1 MTSSRLR
8 QPRREPPPV
17 ADDTVLAPPPVDE
30 MPPSGRFCDLVLTGG
45 VASGVVYPWAVV
57 ELARSYHFKN
67 IGGTSVGAMAAALTA
82 AAEYGRRNGYAN
94 AFEPLRRTPEQL
106 AEELHGGR
114 TRMLSLFQAEPAGR
128 RLLALFSLFVA
139 READAKVG
147 PAGRLWRRL
156 RRVEGAESRPVG
168 PIGPLRRSGRKLRGA
183 ARIYRAELLR
193 GTLLGFVAAA
203 ALLVAWMSGTD
214 AWPPPRGELSLL
226 ASASAVVW
234 LLVFGL
240 GGAAFCLLCALLR
253 ELRLGLVD
261 NGYGLCP
268 GACTDPAGPVERPG
282 LTDWLHEGIQ
292 RSAGLRPD
300 DAPLTFRDLW
310 RAPLEPGAA
319 ERGADA
325 VGQRAIDLQMVTTS
339 VTHMRPYRLPLKDPA
354 GRLFFRRSELEQLF
368 PVAVLDAMVQAS
380 RKYTPQSLADPAPAA
395 GVDDLYAL
403 PYGGLPIVVAA
414 RMSLSFPLLFSAV
427 PMHAIDFEGPSGA
440 RRIEKCWFTDGGLC
454 ANFPIHL
461 FDSMLPRCP
470 TFGIW
475 LDKRSWYHEREAV
488 WLPETWD
495 EGKGDTWH
503 RFDRDKPDATAPPPD
518 SSPGSGGCI
527 ANFLRSRVCVR
538 QVGQRCAWLR
548 LGGFLWASALA
559 AKDWNDRL
567 AMRMPQTRH
576 RVARLFLRP
585 GEGELNIAMTRT
597 VILRMAR
604 EYGTPTGRLF
614 VDRYAGDPGAQ
625 GSASW
630 VQQRWVRVL
639 VLMSALRRL
648 LRGFG
653 ESTAGTAY
661 AAPLDAMIR
670 RAESGELRQ
679 GVKRADEV
687 RLTDD
692 EAQAI
697 QRFVSAARELELA
710 LSGVDAS
717 GRFKLDPDPEMRLR
731 PPV

>member
-1 MTSSRLR
+1 M
-8 QPRREPPPV
+8 
-17 ADDTVLAPPPVDE
+17 ADDTVLAPPPVEE

-106 AEELHGGR
+106 AEELPGGR
-114 TRMLSLFQAEPAGR
+114 TRMLSLFQAEPQGR
-128 RLLALFSLFVA
+128 RLLELFSLFVA
-139 READAKVG
+139 REEDAKVG
-147 PAGRLWRRL
+147 PTGRLWRRL
-156 RRVEGAESRPVG
+156 SGFAGVEPQQVG
-168 PIGPLRRSGRKLRGA
+168 PIGPLRRFGRKFRGA

-193 GTLLGFVAAA
+193 GTLLGFGSAAV
-203 ALLVAWMSGTD
+203 LLAAWMFGTD
-214 AWPPPRGELSLL
+214 AWPPPRGNLSLL
-226 ASASAVVW
+226 ALSSAVVW

-240 GGAAFCLLCALLR
+240 VGATFCLLSALLR
-253 ELRLGLVD
+253 ELRLGLVE
-261 NGYGLCP
+261 NGYGLCQ

-300 DAPLTFRDLW
+300 DAPLTFCDLW

-354 GRLFFRRSELEQLF
+354 GRVFFRRSELKRLF
-368 PVAVLDAMVQAS
+368 PAAVLDALVQAS
-380 RKYTPQSLADPAPAA
+380 RKYTPQSPADPAPADGA
-395 GVDDLYAL
+395 DDLYAL

-427 PMHAIDFEGPSGA
+427 PMHAIDFEGPRSD

-475 LDKRSWYHEREAV
+475 LDKRSWYHQREGV

-495 EGKGDTWH
+495 AGKGDTWH
-503 RFDRDKPDATAPPPD
+503 RFEQDKPDDTAAPAGT
-518 SSPGSGGCI
+518 GSDTGNAGRI
-527 ANFLRSRVCVR
+527 ANFLRSL
-538 QVGQRCAWLR
+538 VGARKVGKRCAWLR

-604 EYGTPTGRLF
+604 EYGTRTGRLF
-614 VDRYAGDPGAQ
+614 VDRYAGDPGEP
-625 GSASW
+625 GSAFW
-630 VQQRWVRVL
+630 VQQRWARAL

-648 LRGFG
+648 LRGFA

-661 AAPLDAMIR
+661 AAPLDELILLAKI
-670 RAESGELRQ
+670 GELRV
-679 GVKRADEV
+679 GVEPGDEV
-687 RLTDD
+687 RLSDG
-692 EAQAI
+692 EADAM
-697 QRFVSAARELELA
+697 QRFVRVAREMEEA
-710 LSGVDAS
+710 LLSLDAT